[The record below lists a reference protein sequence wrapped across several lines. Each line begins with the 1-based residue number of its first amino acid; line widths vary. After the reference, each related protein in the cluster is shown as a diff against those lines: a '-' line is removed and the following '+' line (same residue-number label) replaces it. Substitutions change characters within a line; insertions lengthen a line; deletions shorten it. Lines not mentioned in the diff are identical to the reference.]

1 MTDEVPIN
9 GIYRW
14 LGLFVQKHHVKL
26 PPMRESEQIDLAHA
40 SAFRLASLVIE
51 PGLRQVI
58 DAHSKAETL
67 EPRVM
72 QVLVVLAMA
81 NGSIVSRDDLV
92 RQCWEGR
99 IVGDDS
105 INRVIGRLRRL
116 AEEKGRG
123 EFHIETIT
131 KVGYRLI
138 GRIELIAGGQPAP
151 LPTWSPP
158 PGDSPTAAITEMPPP
173 SAPLPELLSPASG
186 AASPPTD
193 PPGPKPA
200 PPPVAASSRI
210 NRRVLIGGAA
220 VAAVAAAGAVAWRN
234 SLVEGSATGGPS
246 SIAVLP
252 FANLSGDPAQDYFSD
267 GLSAE
272 VRAEL
277 ARNRQLEVTA
287 QASSNKFRG
296 SKDDAKTISSALGV
310 DFLLDGNV
318 RRSGDMVRV
327 ATELVDGKSG
337 FSKWSQTFDRPLADV
352 FAVQRE
358 IAAAIALALNAQMGT
373 TDAGFGRGTATG
385 GTTNIIA
392 FDAFLQGKALFEQG
406 IDEASD
412 RAALARFDAAI
423 AADPDY
429 GQAHAARA
437 RTLTVIGNQYAEG
450 AERRALFDTAFAAA
464 NRAVA
469 LAADSADAHSALGF
483 VLFNGRLDARSAQAP
498 YDRSYELGGGDA
510 DVIGR
515 YALFCARIGRF
526 DKARTAMA
534 RSGTLDRL
542 NARIFRWKGEIEY
555 SARRY
560 EASIQPLERALELN
574 PKLGVVRSALG
585 ASLLMLGK
593 LEPARA
599 AYAAEPNSLFGLT
612 GLAIIDHRL
621 GKTDDAKAAMARMIA
636 EHGDN
641 SLYQQAQVL
650 TQWADLD
657 NGMRALLL
665 AQASG
670 DAGVMYSRNDPL
682 LDPLRARP
690 EFRRQQSQ
698 LGFI

>member
-1 MTDEVPIN
+1 
-9 GIYRW
+9 
-14 LGLFVQKHHVKL
+14 LSFVK
-26 PPMRESEQIDLAHA
+26 PDSDQIDLAHA
-40 SAFRLASLVIE
+40 PPFRLGSLLVE
-51 PGLRQVI
+51 PGLRQIV
-58 DAHSKAETL
+58 DADKSSETL

-81 NGSIVSRDDLV
+81 NCGIVSRDDLV

-116 AEEKGRG
+116 AQEKGRG

-138 GRIELIAGGQPAP
+138 GLIELVAPSQPTP
-151 LPTWSPP
+151 LPSWSPP
-158 PGDSPTAAITEMPPP
+158 PAAPIEPFDKAVPVAAATPTVSSTAEAKPGTASPSSALSALSPP
-173 SAPLPELLSPASG
+173 SAAIP
-186 AASPPTD
+186 
-193 PPGPKPA
+193 
-200 PPPVAASSRI
+200 I
-210 NRRVLIGGAA
+210 NRRVLIGGGA
-220 VAAVAAAGAVAWRN
+220 VAALAAAGVMAWRN
-234 SLVEGSATGGPS
+234 RLVDVGGASAS
-246 SIAVLP
+246 YSIAVLP
-252 FANLSGDPAQDYFSD
+252 FANLSDDPAQDYFSD

-287 QASSNKFRG
+287 QASSNKFRD
-296 SKDDAKTISSALGV
+296 SQDDAQTISKALGV
-310 DFLLDGNV
+310 DYLLDGNV
-318 RRSGDMVRV
+318 RRSGEMVRV

-358 IAAAIALALNAQMGT
+358 IAAAIALALNAEVAANAPATGV
-373 TDAGFGRGTATG
+373 GKATG

-406 IDEASD
+406 IDESSD

-450 AERRALFDTAFAAA
+450 AQRRALFDTALAAA

-483 VLFNGRLDARSAQAP
+483 VLFNGQLDAKAARTP

-515 YALFCARIGRF
+515 YALFCARTGRF
-526 DKARTAMA
+526 DVARTAMA

-555 SARRY
+555 SAHRFA
-560 EASIQPLERALELN
+560 EALAPLERALQLN

-585 ASLLMLGK
+585 ASLLMLGR

-599 AYAAEPNSLFGLT
+599 AYAAETNSLFGLP
-612 GLAIIDHRL
+612 GLAIIDQRL
-621 GKTDDAKAAMARMIA
+621 GRTADAKAALARLIA
-636 EHGDN
+636 ENGDN

-650 TQWADLD
+650 TQWGDLD
-657 NGMRALLL
+657 GGMRTLLL
-665 AQASG
+665 AQAAG
-670 DAGVMYSRNDPL
+670 DAGIMYSRNYPF
-682 LDPLRARP
+682 LDPLRQRP
-690 EFRRQQSQ
+690 EFRRQQTQ
-698 LGFI
+698 LGFA